1 MNEFPQALQL
11 NQFDSNTT
19 RLFKL
24 CLYIINTTDL
34 KEIIRLCQQIVDI
47 LKYIPVK
54 NSVELLHELN
64 FYILHP
70 DYLVK
75 REIAKLLLNVLDFVC
90 AEQQMQII
98 CPLSFVH
105 SPDRA
110 YVQQI
115 VQQNLNKI
123 SVQFPNYK
131 FKPTIRLWYYFL
143 QFELQMIG
151 PELIL
156 NELIVQIAGGAEMQL
171 IEQFNVPVN
180 LLRPVQMPKYAV
192 QSSEQFLF
200 SVKLRK
206 LFKDEEDQQFVDGL
220 SELKSEDVFNH
231 FRLQNDQV
239 SVYSTQPVDLFSISQ
254 SNLQQFVVDATSG
267 VVLKYKIIINT
278 LDFLIINALHSKEL
292 FKTVLQVILQ
302 KRAVNFKQELS
313 ITTYVKFDK
322 RVLLAQKSFEKIRLK
337 FNLDQKALQK
347 VAKSDHKDVV
357 RVGKQELMNQTKS
370 IQETEASINAQLDTI
385 KQKINSIQKK
395 MDTANI
401 NVNTIKQQKVV
412 FKEIKIKPE
421 KIEQIKQK
429 AKRTALDEKIREAF
443 APSQKDKDKDKDDK
457 DKEKEKGDKDDK
469 DDKENKE
476 NDNKENE
483 NKEDE
488 KKEKTDEKETKKE
501 DKQENKTEKEKKQIK
516 TDIKINKEGA
526 KKKIN
531 VFSKL
536 NQVFTKKDK
545 EEPKETKT
553 VEKEETKTN
562 EKVKEEENKQKEE
575 EPGMSLDL
583 SAQQVTT
590 TLSLK
595 KEELEKAQEEAKKIA
610 NLPEK
615 LEQGV
620 NKEQPKND
628 MDLDEPKIEEPK
640 VEEPI
645 EQVKQENEIKPAN
658 QTEADEN
665 NINAQNEQQI
675 STEPKAEPAQI
686 ITQNKE
692 NGDKETEFLLQH
704 DQNAQKEP
712 ERKQEEK

>member
-11 NQFDSNTT
+11 NQFDSNAT

-24 CLYIINTTDL
+24 CLYIVNATDL
-34 KEIIRLCQQIVDI
+34 REIIRLCQQIVDI
-47 LKYIPVK
+47 LKYVPVK
-54 NSVELLHELN
+54 NSVELLYELN

-70 DYLVK
+70 DYVVK
-75 REIAKLLLNVLDFVC
+75 REIAKLLLNIQDFVC

-105 SPDRA
+105 SPDTS

-115 VQQNLNKI
+115 VRSNLNRI
-123 SVQFPNYK
+123 PVFQNYK

-151 PELIL
+151 PEQIL
-156 NELIVQIAGGAEMQL
+156 SELIIQMAGGAEMQS
-171 IEQFNVPVN
+171 IQKFNVPVN
-180 LLRPVQMPKYAV
+180 LLRPVQCPKYAV
-192 QSSEQFLF
+192 HSSEQFLF

-206 LFKDEEDQQFVDGL
+206 LFKDEEDQEFVDGL
-220 SELKSEDVFNH
+220 SELKPEDVFNY
-231 FRLQNDQV
+231 FRLQNDSV
-239 SVYSTQPVDLFSISQ
+239 SVYSTQPADALSLSQ
-254 SNLQQFVVDATSG
+254 SNLQQFVADATSG
-267 VVLKYKIIINT
+267 VVLKYKITINT
-278 LDFLIINALHSKEL
+278 LDFLIINALHQKEL
-292 FKTVLQVILQ
+292 LKTVLYVILQ
-302 KRAVNFKQELS
+302 KRAANFKQELS

-322 RVLLAQKSFEKIRLK
+322 RVLLAQKSFEKLRLK
-337 FNLDQKALQK
+337 FNLDVKALQK

-357 RVGKQELMNQTKS
+357 RVGKQELINQTKS
-370 IQETEASINAQLDTI
+370 IQETEANINAQLDTI

-395 MDTANI
+395 MDTANT

-412 FKEIKIKPE
+412 FKEIKIQPE

-429 AKRTALDEKIREAF
+429 AKRTAIDEKIREAF
-443 APSQKDKDKDKDDK
+443 APSQKDKDKKDQNK
-457 DKEKEKGDKDDK
+457 EDKE
-469 DDKENKE
+469 ENKE
-476 NDNKENE
+476 KDEEKKEGE
-483 NKEDE
+483 NKE
-488 KKEKTDEKETKKE
+488 KKDNEKETKKDE
-501 DKQENKTEKEKKQIK
+501 TDKQENIPEKEKKNIK

-526 KKKIN
+526 KKKVS
-531 VFSKL
+531 VFQKL

-553 VEKEETKTN
+553 VEKEETKTD
-562 EKVKEEENKQKEE
+562 EKAKEAEIKQKEE

-610 NLPEK
+610 NQPEK
-615 LEQGV
+615 EQL
-620 NKEQPKND
+620 NKEQNNND
-628 MDLDEPKIEEPK
+628 MDLDEPKIEPK
-640 VEEPI
+640 VEEPV

-658 QTEADEN
+658 KTEETNKADEN

-675 STEPKAEPAQI
+675 NAEPAQI

-692 NGDKETEFLLQH
+692 NDEKETEFLLQH

-712 ERKQEEK
+712 ERKPEEK